1 MSAHTNAPVTERLTR
16 LLAAEPDI
24 VLATVFGSVAEGKQ
38 RVDSDLDIAVLTGRP
53 LALERKQQLI
63 KLLAMESGRP
73 VDLVDLQT
81 AGTVSLRSALLGGK
95 KLFCRDNA
103 AYAALLSRALFDSAD
118 FLPYRER
125 LLRQRRAAWTS

>member
-1 MSAHTNAPVTERLTR
+1 MKARTEKPNTERLSQ
-16 LLAAEPDI
+16 LLAAEADI
-24 VLATVFGSVAEGKQ
+24 VLATVFGSIADGTQ
-38 RVDSDLDIAVLTGRP
+38 RVESDLDVAVLTNRP
-53 LALERKQQLI
+53 LTAERKQQLI

-81 AGTVSLRSALLGGK
+81 AGIVVLRSALFRGR

-103 AYAALLSRALFDSAD
+103 AYAALLSRVLVDVAD

-125 LLRQRRAAWTS
+125 LLRQRRVAWTS

>member
-1 MSAHTNAPVTERLTR
+1 MSVGTDTPLTGRLSR

-24 VLATVFGSVAEGKQ
+24 ALATVFGSIAEDRP
-38 RVDSDLDIAVLTGRP
+38 RVDSDLDIAVLTDRP
-53 LALERKQQLI
+53 LTAERKQQLI

-81 AGTVSLRSALLGGK
+81 AGIVALRSALLGGK
-95 KLFCRDNA
+95 KLFCRNNA
-103 AYAALLSRALFDSAD
+103 AYAAILSRALFDSAD

-125 LLRQRRAAWTS
+125 LLRQRRVVWTS